1 MSYTPSRGHSG
12 ESPTPV
18 DLPRPG
24 ELWQSAAPHHLTV
37 RVLSVELRTVPPTV
51 EYEVLD
57 DDGASLTGPLRL
69 TLDSSWHA
77 TFTKR
82 ASGAAA

>member
-1 MSYTPSRGHSG
+1 M
-12 ESPTPV
+12 
-18 DLPRPG
+18 
-24 ELWQSAAPHHLTV
+24 
-37 RVLSVELRTVPPTV
+37 PPTV